1 MKGLGMGRLIYLTP
15 ASLDGFIGDG
25 DYSWGTPYADGIK
38 SALTAHLADVGTYL
52 YGRRTYDTMAV
63 WETEPSLAE
72 QSPESAEFAAI
83 WQKADK
89 VVFSSTLTQVH
100 TRHTRLERQ
109 LDARPVDEVKAAS
122 RGDLTIGGPT
132 LAAEALRLDLVDV
145 VELLWCPVLLGG
157 GIPVLSAGVRRD
169 LRLRREQRLTNG
181 VIQATYEVVG
191 HVQP

>member
-1 MKGLGMGRLIYLTP
+1 MGRLIYLTP
-15 ASLDGFIGDG
+15 TSLDGFIGDG
-25 DYSWGTPYADGIK
+25 DYSWGAPYAEEIM
-38 SALTAHLADVGTYL
+38 SVLTAGLADVGTYL
-52 YGRRTYDTMAV
+52 YGRRTYETMAV
-63 WETEPSLAE
+63 WETDPAVAE
-72 QSPESAEFAAI
+72 QSPESGGFAAM
-83 WQKADK
+83 WPAADK
-89 VVFSSTLTQVH
+89 GVFSTPLTEVQ
-100 TRHTRLERQ
+100 TRRTRVEPQ
-109 LDARPVDEVKAAS
+109 LDAQLVTEIKAVS
-122 RGDLTIGGPT
+122 RGDLTVGGPT

>member
-1 MKGLGMGRLIYLTP
+1 
-15 ASLDGFIGDG
+15 
-25 DYSWGTPYADGIK
+25 
-38 SALTAHLADVGTYL
+38 
-52 YGRRTYDTMAV
+52 
-63 WETEPSLAE
+63 
-72 QSPESAEFAAI
+72 
-83 WQKADK
+83 
-89 VVFSSTLTQVH
+89 LTQVH

-109 LDARPVDEVKAAS
+109 LDAQLVDEAKAAS